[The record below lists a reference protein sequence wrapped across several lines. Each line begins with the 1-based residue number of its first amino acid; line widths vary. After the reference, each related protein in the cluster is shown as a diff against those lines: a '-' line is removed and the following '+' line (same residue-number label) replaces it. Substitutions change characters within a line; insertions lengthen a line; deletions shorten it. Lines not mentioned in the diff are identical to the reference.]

1 MSYFR
6 DLYATFIR
14 VSLSTEMQYRAAN
27 VIWLM
32 GMIMEPVIYLAVW
45 SAVAQAQGGSVSGF
59 SPSDFAAYYLV
70 YAWVNQFTSDWHMWE
85 FDARIQ
91 HGQLAFQLLR
101 PIHPIHGDIAEN
113 LAHKVTQQAT
123 MLPALIV
130 LGFVF
135 HARLA
140 PEPWALAAFVPALVL
155 AFAARFLWEW
165 SLALAAFWTTRI
177 SAVNRAYFVVLMF
190 LSGRVAPVSLLPHTL
205 QTVGDALP
213 FRWMVAFPV
222 ELVVGRLTPRDAAIG
237 LLAQLGWI
245 AGGAAVLR
253 LVWPRAVR
261 RFAAVGG

>member
-1 MSYFR
+1 VSYFR

-85 FDARIQ
+85 FDSRIQ

-101 PIHPIHGDIAEN
+101 PVHPIHGDVAEN
-113 LAHKVTQQAT
+113 LAHKVSQQVT
-123 MLPALIV
+123 MLPVLIV
-130 LGFVF
+130 LWLVF
-135 HARLA
+135 HARA
-140 PEPWALAAFVPALVL
+140 PVEPWALAMLVPALAL
-155 AFAARFLWEW
+155 AFAVRFLWEW
-165 SLALAAFWTTRI
+165 SLALVAFWTTRI
-177 SAVNRAYFVVLMF
+177 SAVNRTYFVALMF
-190 LSGRVAPVSLLPHTL
+190 LSGRVAPVGLLPHAL
-205 QTVGDALP
+205 QTAGDALP
-213 FRWMVAFPV
+213 FRWMVSFPV
-222 ELVVGRLTPRDAAIG
+222 ELLIGRVTPHQAAFG

-245 AGGAAVLR
+245 AAGGTVLR
-253 LVWPRAVR
+253 LLWPLAVR
-261 RFAAVGG
+261 RFASVGG